1 VQDSIYE
8 SLEYKELAIKNNYN
22 TLEFLLNSS
31 SEFSIVCYIDVVEFN
46 PPVPSSI
53 IEFDNLTLFN
63 IANYTLESASL
74 DKKSFTIE
82 TGFGAQNFGSLLRIP
97 LEAIYQIIY
106 KNDLLCIN
114 YHEPKVPEDSMDI
127 FLNNPE
133 NFKLVKK
140 LKK

>member
-1 VQDSIYE
+1 VQDSIYKR
-8 SLEYKELAIKNNYN
+8 LEYKELAIKNNYN

-31 SEFSIVCYIDVVEFN
+31 SEFSIVCYTDVVEFN

-74 DKKSFTIE
+74 DEKSFTIE
-82 TGFGAQNFGSLLRIP
+82 TGFGAQNFGSLLTIP

-114 YHEPKVPEDSMDI
+114 YYKPKVPKSSMEI

-133 NFKLVKK
+133 NLKLLRKE
-140 LKK
+140 

>member
-1 VQDSIYE
+1 VKDSIYD
-8 SLEYKELAIKNNYN
+8 SLEYKVLAIKNNYN
-22 TLEFLLNSS
+22 TLEFLLNSG

-74 DKKSFTIE
+74 DEKSFTIE

-106 KNDLLCIN
+106 KSDLLCIN
-114 YHEPKVPEDSMDI
+114 YYEPKVPEDSMDI